1 MMSSPEE
8 LLADRDTALGKH
20 KAQRPHHRAVTRVVV
35 ATQNG
40 CNATQE
46 TIASGWGDQRG
57 GIGDGGELFV
67 G

>member
-1 MMSSPEE
+1 
-8 LLADRDTALGKH
+8 
-20 KAQRPHHRAVTRVVV
+20 VVV